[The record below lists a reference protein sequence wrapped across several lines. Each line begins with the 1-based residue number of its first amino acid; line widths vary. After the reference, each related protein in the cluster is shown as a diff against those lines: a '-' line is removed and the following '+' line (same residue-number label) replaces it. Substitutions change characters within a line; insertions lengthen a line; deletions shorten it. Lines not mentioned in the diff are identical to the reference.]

1 MALRFFLVLAMAL
14 PFSPS
19 LAEALSATQGQ
30 SVLHLLDYVAVEYP
44 EFVKDGKV
52 LDEPEYA
59 EQVEFSGQVAKAV
72 KSFPAHPRKAALS
85 GAANQLAALIAGKA
99 DGATVVTQA
108 RELRRGLI
116 AAYDIRIAPA
126 RLPDLDTAPVLYTQH
141 CAACHGANGD
151 GNGPYAT
158 TLDPRPTDF
167 HDIARQYERSV
178 HGLYNT
184 ISLGVEGTSMP
195 SFDSLGADERWALA
209 FYVSRFVST
218 DAERE
223 LGAQALDNGNAR
235 ARFPTLTEIVGT
247 TPAEARDQGEAVY
260 PLLAYLR
267 AHPEAIAA
275 QPAGSPI
282 VVAGEHIDR
291 SLALYREGRRDA
303 AYQAAISAYLEG
315 FELAEAGLDRIDHDL
330 RLHIE
335 QEMMEYR
342 NLLSTG
348 AAADTVARKALALS
362 ELLKAAAKR
371 TADEGELSAAG
382 AFSSAFIIILREGL
396 EAILVLAAIAAFLIK
411 SGRREGLKHVH
422 AGWIAAL
429 LLGAGTWVVSSTLIG
444 ISGAQR
450 EVTEGVTALL
460 SAAVL
465 LYAGY
470 WLHSRSYATRWQSF
484 IRGQVGDALS
494 GRTLFGL
501 ALVSFLAVYRE
512 VFETVL
518 FMQALWVP
526 AEPAVRSALLAGA
539 AASVV
544 VLAVLAWVISR
555 YSARLPLG
563 LFFGL
568 SSLFL
573 AGLAIMFAGQ
583 GVAALQAAGTLP
595 VQTLPFPGIPPL
607 GIYPNLQGLAL
618 QAVLVAIIVAS
629 FLHSRANAQRG

>member
-1 MALRFFLVLAMAL
+1 MFAMLLVAMAW
-14 PFSPS
+14 PFPPAR
-19 LAEALSATQGQ
+19 AEALPAEQGQ
-30 SVLHLLDYVAVEYP
+30 TVLHLLDYVAVEYP

-72 KSFPAHPRKAALS
+72 KAFPAHPRKAALS
-85 GAANQLAALIAGKA
+85 GAADQLAGMITAKA
-99 DGATVVTQA
+99 EGSAVVMQA
-108 RELRRGLI
+108 RELQRGLI

-126 RLPDLDTAPVLYTQH
+126 RLPDLGAAPALYAQY
-141 CAACHGANGD
+141 CAGCHGASGD
-151 GNGPYAT
+151 GNGPQAAA
-158 TLDPRPTDF
+158 LDPRPTDF
-167 HDIARQYERSV
+167 RDRARQYERSV

-195 SFDSLGADERWALA
+195 SFGALDADARWALA
-209 FYVSRFVST
+209 FHVSRFVST

-223 LGAQALDNGNAR
+223 LGAQAFRDDGVR
-235 ARFPTLTEIVGT
+235 ALLPSLTEVVGT
-247 TPAEARDQGEAVY
+247 TPAQARALGETAY
-260 PLLAYLR
+260 PLLAWLR
-267 AHPEAIAA
+267 AHPETVAA

-282 VVAGEHIDR
+282 AVAAGWIER
-291 SLALYREGRRDA
+291 SLALYREGQREA

-315 FELAEAGLDRIDHDL
+315 FELAEAGLDRVDHAL
-330 RLHIE
+330 RLRIE
-335 QEMMEYR
+335 QDMMDYR
-342 NLLSTG
+342 NLLAAG
-348 AAADTVARKALALS
+348 APVETVTS
-362 ELLKAAAKR
+362 KAAALGEALDAAARR

-382 AFSSAFIIILREGL
+382 AFASAFVIILREGL
-396 EAILVLAAIAAFLIK
+396 EAILVLAAIAAFLIR

-429 LLGAGTWVVSSTLIG
+429 LLGAGTWVLSSTLIE

-470 WLHSRSYATRWQSF
+470 WLHSRSHASRWQSF
-484 IRGQVGDALS
+484 IRGQVGGALS

-526 AEPAVRSALLAGA
+526 AGAAARSALLAGA

-544 VLAVLAWVISR
+544 ALAILAWVISR

-568 SSLFL
+568 SALFL
-573 AGLAIMFAGQ
+573 AALAIMFAGQ
-583 GVAALQAAGTLP
+583 GVAALQAAGKLP
-595 VQTLPFPGIPPL
+595 VHVLPFAGIPPL

-618 QAVLVAIIVAS
+618 QAVLVAVIVAS
-629 FLHSRANAQRG
+629 FLHSRSNTARG